1 MAGNTLAVDIV
12 AKTDGLTAGLARA
25 TGQLDAF
32 SASVNKA
39 STAQAAASGEQS
51 LQAQA
56 MTTAQVWVA
65 SRRAIIDAETHANTV
80 LKAGR
85 KADAASLGD
94 ALATME
100 QRRDAYL
107 AATRAYYDSLGAQ
120 QQTAFA
126 AQEAAANKEIEA
138 EYQRL
143 AARLDDATAIQ
154 AETAA
159 LEENTAAT
167 VVNGSTAREATYM
180 IDEIASGRFRR
191 LGGSSVVLANRM
203 GLLSKLFTPLGL
215 SISGTAVAV
224 GVLGAAMI
232 EGERQADAL
241 DRAILSTNDSMGITQ
256 GRFES
261 MASAIA
267 GGDITIGAA
276 RSALLTLAQS
286 GRFTGS
292 TLQEAA
298 TAAVDFADLT
308 DSSMKQA
315 ASAVEQLAQRPL
327 EAIVKLNDQYHFLT
341 AAEYQQ
347 IAALSQAGNASAAAK
362 TAIDAFGTAMHA
374 RAEQSMRDEG
384 YIVRAFENIKD
395 AAVYT
400 WSALESVGSPETYTQ
415 KLADLKAK
423 LAEVQGGG
431 NFTSAAG
438 YSAQSAAQAAQI
450 EGQIRALQLAHQ
462 RNVAAA
468 EEKAEQD
475 QINAAGVRAAA
486 YLDKQVAGLKSVNV
500 ELAHEQ
506 QITAAI
512 EALHRSDP
520 TSKLLQGDQFNAQ
533 GHLTKGNATYDQLIA
548 NIQRKFDSH
557 PVQIRFASPSASSE
571 STSGIEQMLTAD
583 RNALSQMTAASRDQ
597 AATANSID
605 QMRVSAAENALNAAV
620 SAHAMSAAQRL
631 AIERSLTGALYA
643 EDLKRLEDELASLT
657 PGTAA
662 YQQAY
667 DQILQMKEREVVRLD
682 NLEIQTS
689 AATQKSAARQASA
702 WSAMT
707 ATILRSEGNL
717 VQNIISG
724 RRTLSQSVL
733 AIGQE
738 MVGQEIQNDMKL
750 LTMKLLM
757 GKQSAA
763 AEQSLESQSVMFQL
777 AADAEKLMS
786 TVKVEAAKTGATIAG
801 ETARKAA
808 KVAGQAA
815 GKAIDI
821 AGNEGQIASAA
832 ATAAAGAYKALAGI
846 PVVGPVLGAA
856 AAGVTYAAVIAYK
869 NMASYD
875 VGAWNIPSDHT
886 AMVHAGELIMP
897 RPYADDYRAAMS
909 RGVTPTIGGGP
920 SSADLMEA
928 VRRLGG
934 GDGPSSG
941 ELHLHVHAMDG
952 ESVQRLFENNGD
964 HIATGLHRAIR
975 GGWSPP

>member
-1 MAGNTLAVDIV
+1 MAGNTLSVDIV

-159 LEENTAAT
+159 LDENTAAT

-191 LGGSSVVLANRM
+191 LGGSSVVLANRL
-203 GLLSKLFTPLGL
+203 GLMQKLFTPLGL
-215 SISGTAVAV
+215 AISGTAVAV
-224 GVLGAAMI
+224 GVLTTALI
-232 EGERQADAL
+232 EGERQSDAF
-241 DRAILSTNDSMGITQ
+241 DRAVLSTNDAMGVTQ

-261 MASAIA
+261 MAAAIA
-267 GGDITIGAA
+267 GGDITVGAA

-286 GRFTGS
+286 GRFTGA

-298 TAAVDFADLT
+298 QAAVDFADLT

-341 AAEYQQ
+341 VAEYQH
-347 IAALSQAGNASAAAK
+347 IAALAREGDAAGAAK
-362 TAIDAFGTAMHA
+362 AAIDAFGAAMHQ
-374 RAEQSMRDEG
+374 RAQQSMRDEG
-384 YIVRAFENIKD
+384 YVVKGWEDIKQGIMG
-395 AAVYT
+395 A
-400 WSALESVGSPETYTQ
+400 WNALESFGRTDTVQRQIVGIENQ
-415 KLADLKAK
+415 LQVLKARDPYD
-423 LAEVQGGG
+423 ASG
-431 NFTSAAG
+431 
-438 YSAQSAAQAAQI
+438 AQATLEARLRTLQAQ
-450 EGQIRALQLAHQ
+450 ERE
-462 RNVAAA
+462 NAA
-468 EEKAEQD
+468 KAKAKSEQD

-506 QITAAI
+506 QITTAI

-557 PVQIRFASPSASSE
+557 PVHIRFAGATGGSE
-571 STSGIEQMLTAD
+571 STAGVEQMLAGDRAILDAAQRSATQQERLAEQVNSIDEAAARRHSQAMLQIKVQQLRTEEAQGLISHSQELAD
-583 RNALSQMTAASRDQ
+583 VQALYNQEYRAQLAEYQRELALEKDKPAEVARINAQIEALQDQHLERMTAAQEQAAQKQAKAFKDAFSPISSAFTTSINGIIQGTQTMQMATDRILSSVLLKYLDTAVQ
-597 AATANSID
+597 TKVQWVASEAQKTAATLAQSAARTQIVQGSHALRWALTEAESLLHIQTEATKTAATAAS
-605 QMRVSAAENALNAAV
+605 QT
-620 SAHAMSAAQRL
+620 
-631 AIERSLTGALYA
+631 ER
-643 EDLKRLEDELASLT
+643 
-657 PGTAA
+657 TAA
-662 YQQAY
+662 H
-667 DQILQMKEREVVRLD
+667 
-682 NLEIQTS
+682 T
-689 AATQKSAARQASA
+689 
-702 WSAMT
+702 
-707 ATILRSEGNL
+707 
-717 VQNIISG
+717 
-724 RRTLSQSVL
+724 
-733 AIGQE
+733 
-738 MVGQEIQNDMKL
+738 
-750 LTMKLLM
+750 
-757 GKQSAA
+757 
-763 AEQSLESQSVMFQL
+763 
-777 AADAEKLMS
+777 
-786 TVKVEAAKTGATIAG
+786 AG
-801 ETARKAA
+801 ETARQTSTLAALAASKA
-808 KVAGQAA
+808 VQAA
-815 GKAIDI
+815 TNVATVEADAAVAA
-821 AGNEGQIASAA
+821 AGAFA
-832 ATAAAGAYKALAGI
+832 ATAAI
-846 PVVGPVLGAA
+846 PYVGPVLAPAA
-856 AAGVTYAAVIAYK
+856 AAQAYGEVSAFAAL
-869 NMASYD
+869 ASFD
-875 VGAWNIPSDHT
+875 VGAMSIPRDMP
-886 AMVHAGELIMP
+886 AFVHRNEMILPPPHADVVRNALEGRGGE
-897 RPYADDYRAAMS
+897 
-909 RGVTPTIGGGP
+909 P
-920 SSADLMEA
+920 S
-928 VRRLGG
+928 
-934 GDGPSSG
+934 GDVHV
-941 ELHLHVHAMDG
+941 HLHGHSAG
-952 ESVQRLFENNGD
+952 GLFTAHVDDLVNAIKTA
-964 HIATGLHRAIR
+964 HRTGAFA
-975 GGWSPP
+975 

>member
-159 LEENTAAT
+159 LDENTAAT

-203 GLLSKLFTPLGL
+203 GLLSKVFTPLGL
-215 SISGTAVAV
+215 TISGAAVAV

-286 GRFTGS
+286 GRFTGD

-298 TAAVDFADLT
+298 TAAVDFADIT
-308 DSSMKQA
+308 DQSMKQA
-315 ASAVEQLAQRPL
+315 ASDVERLAQRPL
-327 EAIVKLNDQYHFLT
+327 EAIVRLNNQYHFLT
-341 AAEYQQ
+341 ASEYQQ
-347 IAALSQAGNASAAAK
+347 ISALQQEGDATGAAK
-362 TAIDAFGTAMHA
+362 AAVDAFGSAMHA

-384 YIVRAFENIKD
+384 SIVRAWEEVKGAIDSAASRLEEIGKPLHVTDRIRKIREEIAMIHGADSFD
-395 AAVYT
+395 AGAR
-400 WSALESVGSPETYTQ
+400 Q
-415 KLADLKAK
+415 KLENELR
-423 LAEVQGGG
+423 V
-431 NFTSAAG
+431 
-438 YSAQSAAQAAQI
+438 
-450 EGQIRALQLAHQ
+450 LQ
-462 RNVAAA
+462 A
-468 EEKAEQD
+468 EERQRAALARARSEQD

-486 YLDKQVAGLKSVNV
+486 FLDKQVAGLKSVNV

-506 QITAAI
+506 QVTAAI

-583 RNALSQMTAASRDQ
+583 RNALSQMTSAARDQ

-682 NLEIQTS
+682 NLEIQAS
-689 AATQKSAARQASA
+689 AATQKSAAKQASA

-707 ATILRSEGNL
+707 ATVLRSEGNL

-763 AEQSLESQSVMFQL
+763 AEQALESQSVMFQL

-786 TVKVEAAKTGATIAG
+786 TVKVQGAKTAATIAG

-821 AGNEGQIASAA
+821 AGNEGAIASAA

-886 AMVHAGELIMP
+886 AMVHRGELIMP

-920 SSADLMEA
+920 SNADLMEA
-928 VRRLGG
+928 ASRIRG
-934 GDGPSSG
+934 GDGPSIG

-952 ESVQRLFENNGD
+952 DSVQRLFENNGD
-964 HIATGLHRAIR
+964 HIATGLQRAIR